1 MGSRVERESKKRRRL
16 PLRSVSDPGH
26 DGKSH
31 WYRWLSL
38 GVSIRF
44 GVLVLAKELRLQRDE
59 GEKEVEFAD
68 SSHRRWKVRCL
79 KSSVVE
85 IGRSWDFGA
94 EYTTVYDCCPWRWR
108 QRFGLCLVISTQLAT
123 VGDVFDY

>member
-68 SSHRRWKVRCL
+68 SSHRRWKVRCW
-79 KSSVVE
+79 SGRTREGSVQA
-85 IGRSWDFGA
+85 S
-94 EYTTVYDCCPWRWR
+94 
-108 QRFGLCLVISTQLAT
+108 
-123 VGDVFDY
+123 VFPVWVHFM